1 MFTMSLRGCS
11 RAVGSTVRLD
21 WLFCCNPFDTI
32 LFAMRGFRCS
42 GSGALLAPQ
51 TPCHIVCYII
61 LLISNK
67 GLQQDRRIHRSAR
80 LAVLLQ
86 FLYIIILYVW
96 LGWRSG
102 AGAFLAVR
110 LASLGAALRGSPLAA
125 SCRHCRLVRHT
136 RTHHRSQLI
145 NNKGLQQ
152 DRRIHRSA
160 RLLYIIILSVWI
172 GWRSGSVSPSYE
184 YEREAFAPLVQSF
197 VYNVTPFA
205 TAHVELG

>member
-1 MFTMSLRGCS
+1 MSLRGCS

-51 TPCHIVCYII
+51 TPCHIVCCII
-61 LLISNK
+61 LLINNK
-67 GLQQDRRIHRSAR
+67 GLRQDRRIHRSAR

-102 AGAFLAVR
+102 AGAFLLLKAKSGLVPKLFHLMLHVPMCVAR
-110 LASLGAALRGSPLAA
+110 IGSELASESAPEQA
-125 SCRHCRLVRHT
+125 SE
-136 RTHHRSQLI
+136 
-145 NNKGLQQ
+145 
-152 DRRIHRSA
+152 
-160 RLLYIIILSVWI
+160 
-172 GWRSGSVSPSYE
+172 SVS
-184 YEREAFAPLVQSF
+184 RV
-197 VYNVTPFA
+197 
-205 TAHVELG
+205 